1 MDSVILSRSTSLL
14 KTCVAGFKIT
24 VLIPHSVYLI
34 FIFTFGLAELFSEC
48 YHDSE
53 ERAFDLLVR
62 KNRYWSKMTC
72 LHLATEAD
80 AKSFFAHDGV
90 QVSILQGV
98 PFLKVLDNPQLR
110 RKWREHCYVCT
121 QIGLTCAYGSCRGPG
136 ISQPPLPL
144 PGFFK

>member
-14 KTCVAGFKIT
+14 KTCVAGFKII
-24 VLIPHSVYLI
+24 VFIPHSVYLI
-34 FIFTFGLAELFSEC
+34 FIFTFALAELFSEC

-53 ERAFDLLVR
+53 ERAFALLVR

-90 QVSILQGV
+90 QVSTLQGV
-98 PFLKVLDNPQLR
+98 PLLKVLDNPQFR
-110 RKWREHCYVCT
+110 RKRREHCYACT
-121 QIGLTCAYGSCRGPG
+121 QIRLMFTHLC
-136 ISQPPLPL
+136 IWIL
-144 PGFFK
+144 